1 MSKKEFSEDFKKFI
15 GQLTGGERIMIEN
28 PGTGEELWISLA
40 KVVEFISEVKTGTT
54 SLYTVSAHV
63 NSDGHLIITQSNGAE
78 IDAGYIGIY
87 KSTYQSY
94 LATTTDN
101 PVLSEGDCVIAQ
113 KGAPGYNGKNA
124 TFKKGEIRSF
134 HGYYDEAP
142 EGTHFCDGTDVP
154 GYGKVADLRGVS
166 IVGVDPRK
174 PAEPKEADALEEN
187 YGAVGN
193 TGGNMSVNLT
203 VDQLPEHSFSTVAK
217 IGRGSAD
224 TLMNAPAGSVIAT
237 EATGD
242 VQDDDN
248 NAYKLYAAPDGNE
261 PSVGRTNKIGKGEAI
276 DVRGPYYVLAFY
288 EVITEDLG
296 EGGSDAMQKSVYD
309 SNNSGSVDNAERLGN
324 LTKDEV
330 IAASVHNTEVIAA
343 YGNVTLKNRCES
355 YAGTLSAENIFSILM
370 PVPVDGK
377 VNDSSLIFKTGAT
390 IPVIN
395 WPAGIKWLY
404 GAPVLVGNSY
414 NIFKFKQIFTGDAW
428 EVWGSF

>member
-1 MSKKEFSEDFKKFI
+1 MSKKEFSEDFKKFNVP
-15 GQLTGGERIMIEN
+15 LTGGERIMIEN
-28 PGTGEELWISLA
+28 PGTGEELWINLA
-40 KVVEFISEVKTGTT
+40 QIVEYISEVKTGTT
-54 SLYTVSAHV
+54 SIYTVSSHV
-63 NSDGHLIITQSNGAE
+63 NPEGHLIITLSNGAE
-78 IDAGYIGIY
+78 IDAGFIGIF
-87 KSTYQSY
+87 KSTYESY
-94 LATTTDN
+94 VATTTDN
-101 PVLSEGDCVIAQ
+101 PVKSEADWVIAQ
-113 KGAPGYNGKNA
+113 KGEPGYNGKNA

-174 PAEPKEADALEEN
+174 PTEPKEAGNLEEN

-193 TGGNMSVNLT
+193 TGGNKSVTLT
-203 VDQLPEHSFSTVAK
+203 VDQLPEHSFHIFSDSNT
-217 IGRGSAD
+217 
-224 TLMNAPAGSVIAT
+224 P
-237 EATGD
+237 GD
-242 VQDDDN
+242 NILPDHED
-248 NAYKLYAAPDGNE
+248 AAPVWSTNHEKGNQDYDMYADLSGE
-261 PSVGRTNKIGKGEAI
+261 ASIGNTNKIGKGDEI

-309 SNNSGSVDNAERLGN
+309 TNNSGSVDNADRLGGK
-324 LTKDEV
+324 TKDEV
-330 IAASVHNTEVIAA
+330 ILASVYNTGVIAA

-355 YAGTLSAENIFSILM
+355 YAGILSAENTFSILM

-395 WPAGIKWLY
+395 WPAGMKWLY

-414 NIFKFKQIFTGDAW
+414 YIFKFKQIFTGDAW

>member
-1 MSKKEFSEDFKKFI
+1 MSKKEFSEDFKKFNAP
-15 GQLTGGERIMIEN
+15 LTGGERIMIEN
-28 PGTGEELWISLA
+28 PGTGEELWINLA
-40 KVVEFISEVKTGTT
+40 QIVEYISEVKTGTT
-54 SLYTVSAHV
+54 SIYTVSSHV
-63 NSDGHLIITQSNGAE
+63 NPDGHLIITLSNGAE
-78 IDAGYIGIY
+78 IDAGFIGIF
-87 KSTYQSY
+87 KSTYESY
-94 LATTTDN
+94 VATTTDN
-101 PVLSEGDCVIAQ
+101 PVKSEADWVIAQ
-113 KGAPGYNGKNA
+113 KGEPGYNGKNA

-174 PAEPKEADALEEN
+174 DAEPKVGEALDEN

-193 TGGNMSVNLT
+193 TGGNKSVKLT

-224 TLMNAPAGSVIAT
+224 TLMNAPEGSVIAT
-237 EATGD
+237 EATGN

-248 NAYKLYAAPDGNE
+248 NAYKLYAAPEGYE
-261 PSVGRTNKIGKGEAI
+261 PSVGRTNKIGRGDEI

-296 EGGSDAMQKSVYD
+296 EGGSEAMQKSVYD
-309 SNNSGSVDNAERLGN
+309 TNNSGSVDNADRLGGK
-324 LTKDEV
+324 TKDEV
-330 IAASVHNTEVIAA
+330 ILASVYNTEVIAA

-355 YAGTLSAENIFSILM
+355 YAGILSAENTFSILM
-370 PVPVDGK
+370 PAPVDGK

-395 WPAGIKWLY
+395 WPAGIKWLS

-414 NIFKFKQIFTGDAW
+414 YIFKFKQIFTGDAW
-428 EVWGSF
+428 EVWGS